1 MSIPL
6 TVYLVSIIHLSKF
19 KHLTEVI
26 HKWRSTQ
33 ACEMI
38 RKITFVGNFNH
49 IIFVHLESLLS
60 LWKRKHSGSSDL
72 WKWSVESGRSLSSKG
87 EGADAP
93 LSSPC
98 SWGIRFLFVPRMPSR
113 LGQRHHVSH
122 VTRGEALT
130 NEGDKPGHAVQ
141 RLSEQWRNLTC
152 ECQWAVDDREEPD
165 GIGNLHTID
174 RDEDAPLS

>member
-38 RKITFVGNFNH
+38 RKITFVRNFYH

-93 LSSPC
+93 PPTPAPD
-98 SWGIRFLFVPRMPSR
+98 SWGIIFLFVPRMPSR

-130 NEGDKPGHAVQ
+130 NEGDKPEGGV
-141 RLSEQWRNLTC
+141 SEARRPC
-152 ECQWAVDDREEPD
+152 SPAFEWAV
-165 GIGNLHTID
+165 T
-174 RDEDAPLS
+174 